1 MGQIG
6 SYTEMSAAPAVDDL
20 LFIAD
25 ASSSNQIMKIQTST
39 LHKAPVFMGGAAGGN
54 LSLGDG
60 DGDIGIT
67 LEDGGN
73 VGIGNTSP
81 ASKLDIKTTASPTD
95 ASQALLRLYA
105 TASDSYPYMEFRN
118 DVRRWKIYAPHGSYN
133 NAFTIY
139 DQTVTAHRLSILAD
153 GKTGISNVAPS
164 DLLTVGAAAAVFILM
179 VRMVRAS
186 RLLTFCISC
195 ETYQVPAERLI
206 FIMITEGLMNLL
218 W

>member
-25 ASSSNQIMKIQTST
+25 ASNSNQIMKIQTNT

-81 ASKLDIKTTASPTD
+81 P
-95 ASQALLRLYA
+95 LL
-105 TASDSYPYMEFRN
+105 
-118 DVRRWKIYAPHGSYN
+118 
-133 NAFTIY
+133 
-139 DQTVTAHRLSILAD
+139 
-153 GKTGISNVAPS
+153 
-164 DLLTVGAAAAVFILM
+164 
-179 VRMVRAS
+179 
-186 RLLTFCISC
+186 
-195 ETYQVPAERLI
+195 
-206 FIMITEGLMNLL
+206 
-218 W
+218 

>member
-25 ASSSNQIMKIQTST
+25 ASNSNQIMKIQTDT
-39 LHKAPVFMGGAAGGN
+39 LHSAPVFKGGAAGGN
-54 LSLGDG
+54 LSLADG

-81 ASKLDIKTTASPTD
+81 ASKLDIKTTVSPTA
-95 ASQALLRLYA
+95 ASQALLRLYG

-118 DVRRWKIYAPHGSYN
+118 DVQRFQIYGAHGGLN

-139 DQTVTAHRLSILAD
+139 DQTKTAHRLSILMD
-153 GKTGISNVAPS
+153 GKTGISNIAPS
-164 DLLTVGAAAAVFILM
+164 DLLTVGDATAGTTPSFRLM
-179 VRMVRAS
+179 GGHA
-186 RLLTFCISC
+186 
-195 ETYQVPAERLI
+195 
-206 FIMITEGLMNLL
+206 
-218 W
+218 